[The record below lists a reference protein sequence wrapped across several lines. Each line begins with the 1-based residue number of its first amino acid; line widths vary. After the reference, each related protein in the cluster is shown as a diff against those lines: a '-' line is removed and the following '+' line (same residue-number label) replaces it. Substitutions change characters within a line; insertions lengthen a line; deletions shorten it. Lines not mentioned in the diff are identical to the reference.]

1 MAQEIETKVLDIDTI
16 KINDILLKLGAIKV
30 QDTRFV
36 VDWYRL
42 KGVIEGQ
49 DPWFLRIRSRSDGSS
64 ELTWKAKSDIL
75 GVARRH
81 KEINFAISQ
90 PESLGD
96 LFEEIGLERYAHQ
109 EKDRISWNYKEWRF
123 DIDKYPNMP
132 PFIEIEG
139 QSEYH
144 VKEGIKL
151 LELENHKTWNDGER
165 TLIQKEYNLDWYD
178 MKFN

>member
-1 MAQEIETKVLDIDTI
+1 MAQEIETKVLDIDVT
-16 KINDILLKLGAIKV
+16 KISELLFKLGAIKI

-42 KGVIEGQ
+42 KGVGEGQ

-64 ELTWKAKSDIL
+64 EVTWKAKSDIL
-75 GVARRH
+75 GVARQH

-90 PESLGD
+90 PESLGN
-96 LFEEIGLERYAHQ
+96 LFEEIGLECYAHQ

-123 DIDKYPNMP
+123 DIDKYPSMP

-139 QSEYH
+139 KSEEH

-151 LELENHKTWNDGER
+151 LGLENHQTWNDGER

-178 MKFN
+178 MSFN